1 MTQRW
6 WVAIVAAAGIA
17 LAILLF
23 PRPDTGDDAAALAEQ
38 PPTAPRAPP
47 VIEGGRPGGPPP
59 DIEPGRM
66 IQGPRPDQAEALARR
81 ATPEA
86 TYANLL
92 IGPVSS
98 FKYTIRKQ
106 GATPEEYGPIEDRVD
121 AVVAELRE
129 VRNDPAARPWSEIE
143 ATVNDLIALVT
154 ASEYGSSPDVTRSVE
169 RARMLLEQ
177 YHTSPAGPAPT
188 GPTTASGMAP
198 PSGTAPPSGANEPQE
213 LEE

>member
-6 WVAIVAAAGIA
+6 WVAIVAVAGIA

-23 PRPDTGDDAAALAEQ
+23 PRPDTGDDPVELR
-38 PPTAPRAPP
+38 APRPPPATQGSRPGIVSTPAPP
-47 VIEGGRPGGPPP
+47 GHMIE
-59 DIEPGRM
+59 
-66 IQGPRPDQAEALARR
+66 GPRPDAAEVMARR

-106 GATPEEYGPIEDRVD
+106 GATPEEAAPIEDKVD
-121 AVVAELRE
+121 AVVTELRA
-129 VRNDPAARPWSEIE
+129 VRTDPEARPWSEIE
-143 ATVNDLIALVT
+143 ASVEELITMVAT
-154 ASEYGSSPDVTRSVE
+154 SEYGSSLDVTRSVD

-177 YHTSPAGPAPT
+177 YHTSPT
-188 GPTTASGMAP
+188 GPTAASAMVP
-198 PSGTAPPSGANEPQE
+198 PSAASAEPDEE
-213 LEE
+213 LEEE

>member
-23 PRPDTGDDAAALAEQ
+23 PRPDTGDDLIVTEEK
-38 PPTAPRAPP
+38 PVVAPRPSPA
-47 VIEGGRPGGPPP
+47 VQGFRPGAEGPNAV
-59 DIEPGRM
+59 PGHM
-66 IQGPRPDQAEALARR
+66 VEGPRPDAAELMARR

-98 FKYTIRKQ
+98 FKYTMRKQ
-106 GATPEEYGPIEDRVD
+106 GATPEDVAPIEDKVD

-143 ATVNDLIALVT
+143 ASVNDLIAMVA
-154 ASEYGSSPDVTRSVE
+154 ASEFGSSPDVTRSVD
-169 RARMLLEQ
+169 RAKMLMEQ
-177 YHTSPAGPAPT
+177 YHTSPT
-188 GPTTASGMAP
+188 GPSASAGFVP
-198 PSGTAPPSGANEPQE
+198 PSVAPAEPDE
-213 LEE
+213 DEP